1 MVTLPLSYVK
11 GVFTAIT
18 IWKKQGNEMKN
29 TWLFDSLIVFRLL
42 LLRDT
47 NSYFLSAFFTP
58 RINLQGRENKGNYRS
73 FKNFLIIYLL

>member
-18 IWKKQGNEMKN
+18 IWKNQCNEMKY
-29 TWLFDSLIVFRLL
+29 TWLFDSFIMFRLL
-42 LLRDT
+42 LLRET

-58 RINLQGRENKGNYRS
+58 RINLQGRENKGNYRT
-73 FKNFLIIYLL
+73 FKNFLTIYLL

>member
-29 TWLFDSLIVFRLL
+29 TWLFDSFIVFRLL

-47 NSYFLSAFFTP
+47 NSYFLSAP
-58 RINLQGRENKGNYRS
+58 LLPGLI
-73 FKNFLIIYLL
+73 FKVVRTKEIIVLLKTSW